1 MKASPTIQR
10 IAVPFA
16 LAIVIA
22 CVVTPFSED
31 ASASALVFFLV
42 LFPSWIAL
50 FLAWPFLRRKLS
62 FDSQRSATLRQ
73 PHRFSFSRLVITG
86 MLAILFSGIL
96 AIATNYDSGS
106 IWILPFWLAL
116 YFGWYYLTRRFPFL
130 NTEMHRARPAPASPG
145 AVQPRRGGL
154 RYAWNSV
161 KVLALVLLFLFLLF
175 LPVMLSFQKA
185 RTAHDSIHV
194 GMTVAEVLPTVK
206 ACDLF
211 SASSDFL
218 YVKRTDRGKAP
229 ELRLSWNKDG
239 TYQTFDPAAGRI
251 ISMTESEALEYVHAT
266 LHDGYTWTFYYT
278 YNNVTPEHVTFRVVF
293 GTDGR
298 VSEVKDIY
306 GFD

>member
-22 CVVTPFSED
+22 CVVTPFGED
-31 ASASALVFFLV
+31 AAALVFLLV

-50 FLAWPFLRRKLS
+50 FFAWPFLSRKLS

-73 PHRFSFSRLVITG
+73 RHRFSFSRLVITG
-86 MLAILFSGIL
+86 MLATLFSGML
-96 AIATNYDSGS
+96 AIATNSDSGA
-106 IWILPFWLAL
+106 IWILPLWLAL
-116 YFGWYYLTRRFPFL
+116 YFGWYYLTWRFPFL
-130 NTEMHRARPAPASPG
+130 NTEIARACPAPASPG
-145 AVQPRRGGL
+145 SVQPCRP
-154 RYAWNSV
+154 RYAWNNA
-161 KVLALVLLFLFLLF
+161 KVLAVVLLFLFLLF

-185 RTAHDSIHV
+185 RTAHNSIHV

-206 ACDLF
+206 ECDLF

-218 YVKRTDRGKAP
+218 YVKRTGGGKAP
-229 ELRLSWNKDG
+229 ELSLSWNKDG

-251 ISMTESEALEYVHAT
+251 ISMTESEAVEYLHAT

-278 YNNVTPEHVTFRVVF
+278 YNNVTPEHVTFHVVF

>member
-22 CVVTPFSED
+22 CMVTPFSED
-31 ASASALVFFLV
+31 AAGLLFLLV

-50 FLAWPFLRRKLS
+50 FFAWPFLSRKLS
-62 FDSQRSATLRQ
+62 FDSQRSAALRQ
-73 PHRFSFSRLVITG
+73 PHWFSFSRLVITG
-86 MLAILFSGIL
+86 MLVLLFSAMLIT
-96 AIATNYDSGS
+96 AINSDFGA

-116 YFGWYYLTRRFPFL
+116 YFGWYYLIRRFPSL
-130 NTEMHRARPAPASPG
+130 NREIAPARPAPASPG
-145 AVQPRRGGL
+145 SVQPRRP
-154 RYAWNSV
+154 RYAWKNA
-161 KVLALVLLFLFLLF
+161 KVLALVLLFLFLLN

-185 RTAHDSIHV
+185 KTAHNSIHV

-206 ACDLF
+206 QCDLF

-218 YVKRTDRGKAP
+218 YNKRTDGGTAP
-229 ELRLSWNKDG
+229 ELSLGWNKDG

-251 ISMTESEALEYVHAT
+251 ISMTESEAVEYLHAT

-278 YNNVTPEHVTFRVVF
+278 YNNVTPEHVTFHVVF

>member
-22 CVVTPFSED
+22 CVVTPFSE
-31 ASASALVFFLV
+31 AAAALVFLLV

-50 FLAWPFLRRKLS
+50 FFAWPFLSRKRS
-62 FDSQRSATLRQ
+62 FDSQRSAALRRA
-73 PHRFSFSRLVITG
+73 HWFSFSRLVITG
-86 MLAILFSGIL
+86 MLAVLFSGTL
-96 AIATNYDSGS
+96 AIATNSDSGA
-106 IWILPFWLAL
+106 IWILPFWLAV
-116 YFGWYYLTRRFPFL
+116 YFVWYYLTRRFPFL
-130 NTEMHRARPAPASPG
+130 NTEIARPRPVPASFG
-145 AVQPRRGGL
+145 SVQPRRGGP
-154 RYAWNSV
+154 RYAWNNV

-206 ACDLF
+206 ECDLF

-218 YVKRTDRGKAP
+218 YDKRTDGGTSP
-229 ELRLSWNKDG
+229 QLRLSWNKDG
-239 TYQTFDPAAGRI
+239 AYQTFDAAGRI
-251 ISMTESEALEYVHAT
+251 ISMTESEAVEYLHAT

-278 YNNVTPEHVTFRVVF
+278 YNNVTPEHVTFHVVF

>member
-1 MKASPTIQR
+1 MKASPTIHR

-31 ASASALVFFLV
+31 AAALSFLLV
-42 LFPSWIAL
+42 LLPSWIAL
-50 FLAWPFLRRKLS
+50 FFAWPFLSRKLS
-62 FDSQRSATLRQ
+62 FDSQRSAALRQ
-73 PHRFSFSRLVITG
+73 AHWFSFSRLVITG
-86 MLAILFSGIL
+86 MLATLFSAML
-96 AIATNYDSGS
+96 AIATNSDSGA

-116 YFGWYYLTRRFPFL
+116 YFGWYYLTRRVPSL
-130 NTEMHRARPAPASPG
+130 NTEIAPARPAPASPG
-145 AVQPRRGGL
+145 WGQPRRT
-154 RYAWNSV
+154 RYPRNNA

-185 RTAHDSIHV
+185 KTAHNSIHV

-206 ACDLF
+206 ECDLF

-218 YVKRTDRGKAP
+218 YDKTTHGGKAP
-229 ELRLSWNKDG
+229 ELSLSWNKDG
-239 TYQTFDPAAGRI
+239 TYQTFDPAGGRI
-251 ISMTESEALEYVHAT
+251 ISMTESEAVEYLHAT

-278 YNNVTPEHVTFRVVF
+278 YNNVTPEHVTFHVVF
-293 GTDGR
+293 GADGR

>member
-31 ASASALVFFLV
+31 AAALLFLLV

-50 FLAWPFLRRKLS
+50 FFAWPFLNRKLS
-62 FDSQRSATLRQ
+62 FDSQGSAALRQ
-73 PHRFSFSRLVITG
+73 PHWFSFSRLVITG
-86 MLAILFSGIL
+86 MLTLLFSAML
-96 AIATNYDSGS
+96 ATAINSDFGA
-106 IWILPFWLAL
+106 IWILLVWLAL

-130 NTEMHRARPAPASPG
+130 NTEIARARPAPASPG
-145 AVQPRRGGL
+145 SVQPRRP
-154 RYAWNSV
+154 RYAWNNV
-161 KVLALVLLFLFLLF
+161 KVLALVLLFFFLLF

-185 RTAHDSIHV
+185 KTAHNSIHV

-206 ACDLF
+206 ECDLF

-218 YVKRTDRGKAP
+218 YVKRTNGGTAP
-229 ELRLSWNKDG
+229 ELSLSWNQDG
-239 TYQTFDPAAGRI
+239 TYQTFDPTAGQI
-251 ISMTESEALEYVHAT
+251 ISMTESEAVEYLHAT

-278 YNNVTPEHVTFRVVF
+278 YNNVTPEHVTFHVVF

>member
-1 MKASPTIQR
+1 MKASPTIHR

-22 CVVTPFSED
+22 CLVTPFGED
-31 ASASALVFFLV
+31 ASALAFLLV

-50 FLAWPFLRRKLS
+50 FFVWPFLSRNLS
-62 FDSQRSATLRQ
+62 FDSQRSATLHQ
-73 PHRFSFSRLVITG
+73 PHWFSFSRLVITG
-86 MLAILFSGIL
+86 MLALLLSAMAIVINSGFS
-96 AIATNYDSGS
+96 A

-130 NTEMHRARPAPASPG
+130 NTEIARVRPAPESPG
-145 AVQPRRGGL
+145 SVQPRRGGP
-154 RYAWNSV
+154 RYAWNNL
-161 KVLALVLLFLFLLF
+161 KVLALVLLFLFLLL

-185 RTAHDSIHV
+185 RTAHNSIHA

-206 ACDLF
+206 ECDLF

-218 YVKRTDRGKAP
+218 YVKRTDGGKAP
-229 ELRLSWNKDG
+229 ELSLSWNKDG

-251 ISMTESEALEYVHAT
+251 ISMTESEAVEYLRAT

-278 YNNVTPEHVTFRVVF
+278 YNNVTPEHVTFHVVF

>member
-31 ASASALVFFLV
+31 AAALVFLLV

-50 FLAWPFLRRKLS
+50 FFAWPFLSRKLN
-62 FDSQRSATLRQ
+62 FDSQRSAALRQ
-73 PHRFSFSRLVITG
+73 PHWFSFSRLVITG
-86 MLAILFSGIL
+86 MLALLFPAML
-96 AIATNYDSGS
+96 AVATNSDSGA

-130 NTEMHRARPAPASPG
+130 NTEIGPARPAPASPG
-145 AVQPRRGGL
+145 SGQPRRP
-154 RYAWNSV
+154 RYAWNNV

-185 RTAHDSIHV
+185 KTAHNSIHV

-206 ACDLF
+206 ECDLF

-218 YVKRTDRGKAP
+218 YVKRTDGGTAL
-229 ELRLSWNKDG
+229 ELSLSWNKGG

-251 ISMTESEALEYVHAT
+251 ISMTEPEALEYLHAT

-278 YNNVTPEHVTFRVVF
+278 YNNVTPEHVTFHVVF